1 MPQLSYSLN
10 SPAALY
16 SGQSADNGLEEV
28 LTGLPLPAPAKLVT
42 ITVANSTAYELTF
55 ETGAVD
61 QTAGYTSDGSAT
73 KAEIVAGL
81 IAAVNADQASDYY
94 AVNYG
99 GDLVLVAKAG
109 VQEPRAVTST
119 GAGTLSL
126 ADLTVTIPFGHAVAL
141 DAGRMS
147 SSDPQAIAIKLPNSA
162 SDVLLGL
169 AKHTH
174 YFESTYFPSAPITKP
189 AYPAGMPVNVAK
201 RGRFW
206 VKVEEA
212 VSAGDQAYVR
222 YNDDG
227 NGKGAFRKSL
237 DGAAQVIT
245 YTPTAVND
253 YAYSLSVGSYT
264 YTYQADGSATATE
277 IGDAFRT
284 LVNADTA
291 LHGVTATGTTTLIL
305 TGAAGASFTY
315 SASANMAAAV
325 TTAAAPEAMAFPGA
339 RFLSAAQAGE
349 FAILQLGQ

>member
-1 MPQLSYSLN
+1 MPQLSYSFN
-10 SPAALY
+10 TPAALY
-16 SGQSADNGLEEV
+16 PGQKADAGAEDV
-28 LTGLPLPAPAKLVT
+28 LSGLPLPAPAKLVT

-55 ETGAVD
+55 ETGASD

-81 IAAVNADQASDYY
+81 LAAVNADQASDYR

-109 VQEPRAVTST
+109 VSEPRAVTST
-119 GAGTLSL
+119 GAGTLTL
-126 ADLTVTIPFGHAVAL
+126 ADLDVTIPFGHAVAL
-141 DAGRMS
+141 DSGCFAS
-147 SSDPQAIAIKLPNSA
+147 TDPQALPIKLPNSA

-169 AKHTH
+169 AMHTH
-174 YFESTYFPSAPITKP
+174 FFESSYFPQTPVSKP
-189 AYPAGMPVNVAK
+189 AYPAGQAVNVARK
-201 RGRFW
+201 GRFW

-212 VSAGDQAYVR
+212 VTAGDQAYIR
-222 YNDDG
+222 YNADGLG
-227 NGKGAFRKSL
+227 NGAWRKSL

-253 YAYSLSVGSYT
+253 YAYSVSVGNYT
-264 YTYQADGSATATE
+264 YTYQGDGSATATE

-284 LVNADTA
+284 LINADTA
-291 LHGVTATGTTTLIL
+291 LHGVTASGTTTLIL

-325 TTAAAPEAMAFPGA
+325 TTAAAPEAMQFPNA
-339 RFLSAAQAGE
+339 RFLSSASANELAVV
-349 FAILQLGQ
+349 QLG